1 MEPAL
6 IDGFVER
13 IERRIAERGTESEKA
28 LKARREHQKE
38 MVLGAMGISVPLFI
52 FAAIFTGLAGVIAVC
67 AGACRHRACDD
78 AVAVTAQEYELLVIG
93 LGPAGQR
100 AAIQAAK
107 LRKRVALVERRR
119 HLGGVSVNTGTIPSK
134 TIREAVLYLT
144 GLGQR
149 GIYGQDYR
157 LKEEIRIEDLALRT
171 RQVVERERSVI
182 RDQLLRNHVTLLEG
196 HARFAEPTEVVVSD
210 DSAQNGACAPTR

>member
-1 MEPAL
+1 MAY
-6 IDGFVER
+6 DY
-13 IERRIAERGTESEKA
+13 
-28 LKARREHQKE
+28 
-38 MVLGAMGISVPLFI
+38 
-52 FAAIFTGLAGVIAVC
+52 
-67 AGACRHRACDD
+67 D
-78 AVAVTAQEYELLVIG
+78 LLVIG
-93 LGPAGQR
+93 SGPAGQK

-107 LRKRVALVERRR
+107 LGRSVALVERRR

-157 LKEEIRIEDLALRT
+157 LKDEISIEDLALRT

-182 RDQLLRNHVTLLEG
+182 RDQLLRNHVALHEG
-196 HARFAEPTEVVVSD
+196 A
-210 DSAQNGACAPTR
+210 

>member
-1 MEPAL
+1 MSHAY
-6 IDGFVER
+6 
-13 IERRIAERGTESEKA
+13 A
-28 LKARREHQKE
+28 
-38 MVLGAMGISVPLFI
+38 
-52 FAAIFTGLAGVIAVC
+52 
-67 AGACRHRACDD
+67 
-78 AVAVTAQEYELLVIG
+78 LLVIG
-93 LGPAGQR
+93 SGPAGQR

-107 LRKRVALVERRR
+107 LRRSVALVERHR

-157 LKEEIRIEDLALRT
+157 LKDEIRIEDLALRT

-182 RDQLLRNHVTLLEG
+182 RDQLLRNHVTLLDG
-196 HARFAEPTEVVVSD
+196 SARFAEPNEVLISD
-210 DSAQNGACAPTR
+210 ASGAERRVLA